1 MPSNEDIIDKI
12 RRERVEQLP
21 ELWLAACE
29 IHRDE
34 KDNLRY
40 ALQAIIS
47 YLETRDGGDALL
59 REMEK
64 DVRIR
69 ISRKVMRDRQK
80 AKEKVA

>member
-1 MPSNEDIIDKI
+1 MPSNEDIIEKL

-29 IHRDE
+29 IHKDE
-34 KDNLRY
+34 NSNLRY
-40 ALQAIIS
+40 ALEAIIS

-59 REMEK
+59 REMER
-64 DVRIR
+64 DVRLR